1 MYMEYLHTLMPK
13 YCCSIVL
20 LLYCIFT
27 SSFTFK
33 TNNYTQSCFYT
44 AFQEQV
50 KQEWGKQ
57 RFSFFDTHFSTVA
70 SCRQSHDSHM
80 GYHTILSICLAH
92 RLLNEHVGLQKIFL
106 VVLMSQ
112 ALLQHHHCFRTVQ
125 LFLYYSTVQTNC
137 GSEVI
142 FMSTM
147 NNLTREQLTLHVVF
161 TKSKYVLLR

>member
-1 MYMEYLHTLMPK
+1 MEYLHTLMPK

-80 GYHTILSICLAH
+80 TVTWVITQYLVFAQPTDYSMSTLGSK
-92 RLLNEHVGLQKIFL
+92 NFFL

-137 GSEVI
+137 GSELI
-142 FMSTM
+142 FMSTI
-147 NNLTREQLTLHVVF
+147 NNLTREQLTL
-161 TKSKYVLLR
+161 YRLN

>member
-1 MYMEYLHTLMPK
+1 MEYLHTLMPK

-92 RLLNEHVGLQKIFL
+92 RLLNEHVGLQKIFFGGTDEPSSITTSSL
-106 VVLMSQ
+106 FLHSTAVFI
-112 ALLQHHHCFRTVQ
+112 LQHCTNQ
-125 LFLYYSTVQTNC
+125 LWV
-137 GSEVI
+137 
-142 FMSTM
+142 
-147 NNLTREQLTLHVVF
+147 
-161 TKSKYVLLR
+161 